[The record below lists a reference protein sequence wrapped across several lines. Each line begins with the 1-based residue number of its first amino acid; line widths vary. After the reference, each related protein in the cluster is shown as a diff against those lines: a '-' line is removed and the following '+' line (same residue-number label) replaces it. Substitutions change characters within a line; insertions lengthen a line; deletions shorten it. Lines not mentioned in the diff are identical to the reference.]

1 MIYDIHAAKPVDGK
15 HWELHFTA
23 GHAETEDAQL
33 AEKYRKRGYL
43 VRERGEAFNSEL
55 PVAPIDGTAGAETPV
70 ITVDA
75 LLSEL
80 AGADINSEHT
90 AGTKKGK

>member
-1 MIYDIHAAKPVDGK
+1 MIYDIHAAKPVDGR

-43 VRERGEAFNSEL
+43 VRERGASFNSEL
-55 PVAPIDGTAGAETPV
+55 PVTPIDGGAASEPPV
-70 ITVDA
+70 ITVDT

-80 AGADINSEHT
+80 AGTNTNSEPT